1 MEVEYRLI
9 TALDDVTS
17 VDIVLLGEM
26 AHGESSY
33 CHLGFVPEK
42 LLGIAARFASGDDSF
57 FVMAYEGN
65 KPVGVFVGDIDE
77 YYFSHDM
84 VATDFVW
91 YVVPERRGS
100 RIGIQLLDLFEGW
113 ALEKG
118 ASDVR
123 IGQSTN
129 ITPEVFEGLL
139 KKRGYKFIG
148 TNYRMGT

>member
-9 TALDDVTS
+9 TDMDAS
-17 VDIVLLGEM
+17 ISADIVLLGEM
-26 AHGESSY
+26 AHEESSY
-33 CHLGFVPEK
+33 SHLSFVPK
-42 LLGIAARFASGDDSF
+42 KILDVAHTFATGDDSF
-57 FVMAYEGN
+57 FVMAYEGGRV
-65 KPVGVFVGDIDE
+65 VGAFVGDIDE

-91 YVVPERRGS
+91 YVVPEMRGS

-123 IGQSTN
+123 IGQSTS